1 VFVGNPIDESVEP
14 VRFVRLFDFGD
25 SGYFSRRTV
34 AKPIGGG
41 VLVAFNAYSE
51 SLVRPTNQFEE
62 MVARATNTI
71 VGPSVLLY
79 VTPPTARI
87 VGAFGARVT
96 SFESVGDRLV
106 IGANTMSNTSRYN
119 ALPLDIG
126 YRGFI
131 IEDVSQLL
139 GSSPSVRFSV
149 PGALVRGKVFG
160 GMPLSGYRSP
170 RLVIR
175 AGRGNR
181 LHVYEYDLSLPA
193 QEAYEEM
200 YDISSGKNVIDL
212 SGFGNSILSLK
223 LDEADLRARI
233 IVDLLQ

>member
-1 VFVGNPIDESVEP
+1 
-14 VRFVRLFDFGD
+14 
-25 SGYFSRRTV
+25 
-34 AKPIGGG
+34 
-41 VLVAFNAYSE
+41 VAFNAYSE
-51 SLVRPTNQFEE
+51 SLVRPANQFEE

-131 IEDVSQLL
+131 IEDISQLL

-149 PGALVRGKVFG
+149 PGALVRDKVFG
-160 GMPLSGYRSP
+160 GIPLSGYRSP

-193 QEAYEEM
+193 QEAYEET